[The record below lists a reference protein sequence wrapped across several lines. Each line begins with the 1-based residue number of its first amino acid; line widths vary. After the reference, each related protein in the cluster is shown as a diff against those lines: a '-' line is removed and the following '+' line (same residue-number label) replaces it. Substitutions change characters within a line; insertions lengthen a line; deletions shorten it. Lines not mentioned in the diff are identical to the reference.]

1 MECVTTSLPRL
12 RLIPSLAFTLLV
24 ASGVFAQITGSNL
37 VASESFAPLP
47 AIEAVPAP
55 VSAGL
60 AAIVADRDGPLD
72 ADTFTLYR
80 WDRFPTILIFDMA
93 DFEVQNRMF
102 SRLAFYLEKNGYRGR
117 LLSDAQL
124 EGKHGWNAHDYGAEG
139 LAAFFSAAARA
150 SFLLDPEELLL
161 EDIAI
166 REGILVRQG
175 ESIAAGEGGVLSI
188 CRNSSYY
195 ERRLL
200 LAHESYHGIFFASA
214 EYSRY
219 CFEVWSEAS
228 PEERRFMRTLLWAL
242 SYDSSD
248 RYLAVNEFQAY
259 LLQQPSSMAAA
270 YFKRVAAILRDPK
283 EAPPVELVV
292 PQLLGSERK
301 LESFLKAN
309 YGIAAGGAYTMRTL
323 AR

>member
-1 MECVTTSLPRL
+1 MKTLLPRPKMF
-12 RLIPSLAFTLLV
+12 PSLALILFAACG
-24 ASGVFAQITGSNL
+24 ASAQIAGSSP
-37 VASESFAPLP
+37 VAGDSPASLP
-47 AIEAVPAP
+47 SIEGVPAP
-55 VSAGL
+55 RSAGL
-60 AAIVADRDGPLD
+60 AEIVADRDGALD
-72 ADTFTLYR
+72 AGIFTLYR

-102 SRLAFYLEKNGYRGR
+102 SRLAFYLEKNGFRGR

-139 LAAFFSAAARA
+139 LAAFYSAAARA

-175 ESIAAGEGGVLSI
+175 ENIAAGEGGVLSI

-219 CFEVWSEAS
+219 CFKVWIEAS

-283 EAPPVELVV
+283 EAPPVEIVV
-292 PQLLGSERK
+292 PQLLGSEKR

-309 YGIAAGGAYTMRTL
+309 FGIAAGGAYTMRTL